1 MTVAL
6 DRHLDKRRTNMNNYS
21 KNKIKGATM
30 VEYVLILG
38 LISIAAVAILQ
49 SIGVNILALFTKV
62 NTAIPKQ

>member
-1 MTVAL
+1 
-6 DRHLDKRRTNMNNYS
+6 MNNYS